1 MVKNPRFTTTK
12 VDEAEHAASVG
23 LPLAKK
29 ATVPSRQGSMEEG
42 HPPRR
47 KYSDNNASDHD

>member
-1 MVKNPRFTTTK
+1 MVKNPRFTTIK

-23 LPLAKK
+23 LPLTKPPALD
-29 ATVPSRQGSMEEG
+29 SRQGSVEEG
-42 HPPRR
+42 HPARR